1 MSTVLEKGNLI
12 AKIRNGEDL
21 EQIIDYAKSEIYK
34 NGPNSSTIL
43 EIVSYIKLFQP
54 EFFKNYEQEI
64 IATMGFFFKHPKIDT
79 LTSSVFEMYNQHIKE
94 KFGSD
99 YTPMQADILKKIQ
112 DLHYFSFSAPTST
125 GKSFV
130 FRHLITSCP
139 NDVVVIVPSRALINE
154 YYDRLNNLLDRKTV
168 NVLTFVDRINTKY
181 IHRNIFILTPE
192 RARDLFKNRDWLKVD
207 LILFDEAQLS
217 DERSVRSLYFD
228 SIVRRSLKY
237 FPNAKFVFAHPFIQN
252 PEAQLQKNGIEI
264 IDTTATY
271 SNYELKNVGQIFYT
285 HDVTNQKFHH
295 FGSDP
300 AALGKRKLE
309 ANFDP
314 IESALKKGGSVLI
327 YVPKSH
333 IYSKQIYTQFKKYI
347 SMCEPID
354 NPVAM
359 KMIDEL
365 KEYIGAS
372 TTDKSFYNSDMLEKM
387 RCGIVVHHGSMPL
400 TARLILEH
408 FTQKGFCRICFATST
423 LEQGINMPFDVV
435 YLDRFEKSK
444 TLSVKNLIG
453 RAGRSSNNPVF
464 DFGSVIL
471 RPHAMG
477 DFRNLYRKENI
488 LSSKSRLDIKD
499 EKIDEKYEEY
509 KEAIKTGEFSDEY
522 NLTNK
527 DLEKLKS
534 DSVTTIV
541 PTLLDM
547 MFNNENFVLPNEV
560 AKEVYDDF
568 QSLYKE
574 YLGRK
579 LTEAEKYVF
588 NSAIKIMIWK
598 THGKTF
604 SKICQTRY
612 AYVSKTSERRYLSK
626 IGHQEEADNLT
637 VRYIAG
643 YSDIPN
649 KELRIYPLFSADTK
663 GKDVDYDRVVYDT
676 YDFLDK
682 LIGFKLS
689 DLFYAIFHQY
699 YLKYQDERAERLAK
713 YIKYGTEDLIEIWL
727 LRYGFSFEEIEWLKP
742 CVKSISE
749 EEIVFNSKIKE
760 LTDNQKSTIA
770 KYIF

>member
-64 IATMGFFFKHPKIDT
+64 IATMGLFFKHPKIDT

-699 YLKYQDERAERLAK
+699 YLKYQDKRAERLAK
-713 YIKYGTEDLIEIWL
+713 YIKYGTEDLTEIWL

-760 LTDNQKSTIA
+760 LTDNQKSTVA

>member
-64 IATMGFFFKHPKIDT
+64 IATMGLFFKHPKIAT

-699 YLKYQDERAERLAK
+699 YLKYQDKRAERLAK
-713 YIKYGTEDLIEIWL
+713 YIKYGTEDLTEIWL